1 METKNSGTGKDREKT
16 KQRLIEAV
24 GSLLRTKG
32 FQQVKVNEVAS
43 EAGVSKILIYRYF
56 GDLDGLIDAYIR
68 QKDFWISYQFEK
80 TNSKHIQEAIKQM
93 YREQIQSMRQDHA
106 FKELHLKELAD
117 KKPLSD
123 EIEKIRET
131 HGIALI
137 NKVQQITQRPKQEV
151 AALATIL
158 GGAITYLSLYEAMG
172 DEFNGI
178 DLKSEEGWEHIARGC
193 DLLIDLWFDNIQNK

>member
-1 METKNSGTGKDREKT
+1 MEMKHSGKDKEKT

-24 GSLLRTKG
+24 GSVLRTKG
-32 FQQVKVNEVAS
+32 FQQVRVNEVSA

-80 TNSKHIQEAIKQM
+80 DNSGNIREAIKKM
-93 YREQIQSMRQDHA
+93 YREQIQSMRKDHA

-131 HGIALI
+131 NGIELI
-137 NKVQQITQRPKQEV
+137 KKVQQITQRSKQEV
-151 AALATIL
+151 ATLASIL

-178 DLKSEEGWEHIARGC
+178 DLKSEEGWEQIARGC

>member
-93 YREQIQSMRQDHA
+93 YREQIQSMRQDQA

-131 HGIALI
+131 HGIELI

-178 DLKSEEGWEHIARGC
+178 DLKSEAGWEQIARGC